1 MFGGS
6 SGFLQKACSNSL
18 QGLMA
23 APAGEPSSLISLYH
37 VYIIILPTVPNMA
50 SQSRFPVAI
59 KYRTELTC
67 KDRIRGRSSETHQM
81 KSVATDFPKEE
92 NVNRIYLL

>member
-59 KYRTELTC
+59 RYRTELT
-67 KDRIRGRSSETHQM
+67 KRTELEAEVQRPA
-81 KSVATDFPKEE
+81 K
-92 NVNRIYLL
+92 